1 MKLALKE
8 ILLIAPRK
16 QWLRLVDLM
25 SDGEFA
31 PARFGNIHGIRGQ
44 TQLLVNASAGVWQIR
59 LQPHSQ

>member
-31 PARFGNIHGIRGQ
+31 PAGFGNIHDVRWQ
-44 TQLLVNASAGVWQIR
+44 TQLFVNASTGIRQVR
-59 LQPHSQ
+59 LQPNSQ